1 MIDIWSDW
9 ESLFR
14 NFDKRFKEML
24 SEAGDNVR
32 TYGYTMYQGPDGVP
46 HVREFGNAV
55 GEYTPLPAGTR
66 EPFTDVTREGDKV
79 HVTVELP
86 GVRKEDIDLEVTDS
100 TLSVSVDTESK
111 KFAKSLALP
120 CDVKSDTAKA
130 EYNNGILEVVMESK
144 KSSPKGKKVKID

>member
-111 KFAKSLALP
+111 KFAKSVALP

-144 KSSPKGKKVKID
+144 KSSPKGKKVRID

>member
-111 KFAKSLALP
+111 KFAKSIALP

-130 EYNNGILEVVMESK
+130 EYNNGILEVMMESK
-144 KSSPKGKKVKID
+144 KSSPMGKKVKID

>member
-86 GVRKEDIDLEVTDS
+86 GVRKKDIDLEVTDS

-111 KFAKSLALP
+111 KFAKSVALP

-144 KSSPKGKKVKID
+144 KSSPKGKKVRID

>member
-111 KFAKSLALP
+111 KFAKSIALP

>member
-32 TYGYTMYQGPDGVP
+32 MYGYTMYQGPDGVP

-111 KFAKSLALP
+111 KFAKSIALP

>member
-1 MIDIWSDW
+1 MRDIWDDW
-9 ESLFR
+9 ENMFK

-55 GEYTPLPAGTR
+55 GDYAPLPAGTR
-66 EPFTDVTREGDKV
+66 EPFTDVTKEDDRV

-100 TLSVSVDTESK
+100 TLTVSVDTESK
-111 KFAKSLALP
+111 KFSKSVALP
-120 CDVKSDTAKA
+120 CDVKSETARA
-130 EYNNGILEVVMESK
+130 EYNNGILEVVMDSR
-144 KSSPKGKKVKID
+144 KSSPKGRKVSID

>member
-1 MIDIWSDW
+1 MRDIWNDW
-9 ESLFR
+9 ESMFK
-14 NFDKRFKEML
+14 NFDRRFKEML
-24 SEAGDNVR
+24 SEAGENVR

-111 KFAKSLALP
+111 KFAKSIALP

>member
-9 ESLFR
+9 ESLFK

-55 GEYTPLPAGTR
+55 GDYTPLPAGTR

-111 KFAKSLALP
+111 KFAKSIAFP

>member
-100 TLSVSVDTESK
+100 TLSVSVDKESK
-111 KFAKSLALP
+111 KFAKSIALP

>member
-9 ESLFR
+9 ESLFK

-55 GEYTPLPAGTR
+55 GDYTPLPAGTR

-111 KFAKSLALP
+111 KFAKSIALP

-144 KSSPKGKKVKID
+144 RSSPKGKKVKID

>member
-1 MIDIWSDW
+1 MRDIWNDW
-9 ESLFR
+9 ESMFK
-14 NFDKRFKEML
+14 NFDRRFKEML

-111 KFAKSLALP
+111 KFAKSIALP